1 MTGGIS
7 ATRQPPT
14 HWICLS
20 LPPRN
25 KESLPPPPSVNL
37 ISRMM
42 SLSRLWGQGL
52 GDGQGDEFTAIC
64 LERPPP
70 PPSLTAELGCPC
82 SSFLSTAAGMGG
94 VGMCGWGRFSVNVLI
109 A

>member
-70 PPSLTAELGCPC
+70 TSITDCGTGPPLFKFPEHCCGD
-82 SSFLSTAAGMGG
+82 GGRGDVWMGA
-94 VGMCGWGRFSVNVLI
+94 VLC
-109 A
+109 